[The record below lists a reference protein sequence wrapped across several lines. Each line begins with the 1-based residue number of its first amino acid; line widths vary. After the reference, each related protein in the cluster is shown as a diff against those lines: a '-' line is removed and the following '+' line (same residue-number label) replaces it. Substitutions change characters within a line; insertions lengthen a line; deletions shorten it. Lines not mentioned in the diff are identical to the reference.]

1 MMSLSNRQINSQA
14 LKRNGAQ
21 TALTLLLVGLLAL
34 SLVPFG
40 MMLVMSLKSNAQ
52 IFAHFWE
59 LPHPARWD
67 FYGRAYSAL
76 AGYILNTL
84 LVAALTVGGVLL
96 LSSMAGYT
104 FARHRFPGREML
116 YYLIL
121 SLLMV
126 PGVLT
131 LIPTFALVKSIQFQA
146 VHLGSWTFGPCALL
160 NTRWALI
167 LPYVSGG
174 QIFGILLCRGF
185 FQSLPEG
192 LFEAARLD
200 GASELE
206 VYRRIALPLS
216 RPILA
221 TIAIMTTL
229 SVYND
234 YIWPL
239 VAISDSNLQ
248 TFSVGVT
255 KFAGEYNLDYG
266 PTLAGYALGSLPL
279 LLLFAFGMRYF
290 IQGITAG
297 ALKA

>member
-1 MMSLSNRQINSQA
+1 M
-14 LKRNGAQ
+14 Q
-21 TALTLLLVGLLAL
+21 TQRTFGQFILLAILTVLILLAL
-34 SLVPFG
+34 VPFV
-40 MMLVMSLKSNAQ
+40 MMVVMSLKSNAQ

-67 FYGRAYSAL
+67 FYGKAYTAL
-76 AGYILNTL
+76 IGYIWNTL
-84 LVAALTVGGVLL
+84 TVALLTVAGVLI
-96 LSSMAGYT
+96 LSSLSGYT
-104 FARHRFPGREML
+104 FARHRFPGREGF

-121 SLLMV
+121 ALMMI

-131 LIPTFALVKSIQFQA
+131 LIPTYTVVKSLQLPAFT
-146 VHLGSWTFGPCALL
+146 LFGQEWGPFALL

-167 LPYVSGG
+167 LPYIAGG
-174 QIFGILLCRGF
+174 QVLGILLCRGF
-185 FQSLPEG
+185 FQSLPEE
-192 LFEAARLD
+192 LFEAARID
-200 GASELE
+200 GASEWQIYKR
-206 VYRRIALPLS
+206 VALPLS
-216 RPILA
+216 GPILA

-239 VAISDSNLQ
+239 VVISDSALQ

-255 KFAGEYNLDYG
+255 KFAGEFNLDYG
-266 PTLAGYALGSLPL
+266 PTLAGYVLGSIPL

-297 ALKA
+297 SLKA

>member
-1 MMSLSNRQINSQA
+1 MAQSVSGLRRSGGQA
-14 LKRNGAQ
+14 L
-21 TALTLLLVGLLAL
+21 LLAALVGLLGL

-40 MMLVMSLKSNAQ
+40 MMVVMSLKSNAQ

-67 FYGRAYSAL
+67 FYARAYSAL
-76 AGYILNTL
+76 VGYILNTL
-84 LVAALTVGGVLL
+84 IVAAATVLGVLV

-104 FARHRFPGREML
+104 FARHRFPGREGL

-121 SLLMV
+121 ALLMI

-131 LIPTFALVKSIQFQA
+131 LIPTYALVKAIQLPA
-146 VHLGSWTFGPCALL
+146 LHIGAWTFGPFALL

-167 LPYVSGG
+167 LPYISGG
-174 QIFGILLCRGF
+174 QVFGILLCRSF
-185 FQSLPEG
+185 FQSLPEE

-200 GASELE
+200 GAAELD

-221 TIAIMTTL
+221 TVAIMTVL

-239 VAISDSNLQ
+239 VALSDSSLQ

-255 KFAGEYNLDYG
+255 KFAGEFNLDYG
-266 PTLAGYALGSLPL
+266 PTLAGYVLGSLPL
-279 LLLFAFGMRYF
+279 LLLFALGMRQF